1 MKKSTIAILL
11 SSVLISTSAFAF
23 QCPVDVKKI
32 DAALA
37 NNPSISASQLASV
50 KELRD
55 SGEANHKAGKH
66 QMAVDELAKAKAILG
81 IK

>member
-11 SSVLISTSAFAF
+11 SGVLMSTSAFAF
-23 QCPVDVKKI
+23 QCPADVKKI

-37 NNPSISASQLASV
+37 KNPSISASQLATV

-55 SGEANHKAGKH
+55 SGEANHKSGKH

-81 IK
+81 I